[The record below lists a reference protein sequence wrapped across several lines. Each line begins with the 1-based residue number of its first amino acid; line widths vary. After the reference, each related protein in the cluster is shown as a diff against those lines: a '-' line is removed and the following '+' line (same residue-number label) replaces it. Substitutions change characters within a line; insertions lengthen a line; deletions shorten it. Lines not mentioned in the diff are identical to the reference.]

1 MEGRERMTARAVRY
15 LVTAACVVL
24 APALEARYEPEV
36 VVADPYIELR
46 TGPGRGYP
54 IFYVAAQGD
63 RIVILKERTEWYKVR
78 TPRGKEGWV
87 DVTQMQSTLDLN
99 GEAVDFPSY
108 DLSDFER
115 RRFELGFSG
124 GDFGGAALLSVRG
137 AFALTP
143 TLSTELTASQ
153 ILGDY
158 SDGWLGSAS
167 IVMTPFPSWR
177 VSPFFNIGTGVVH
190 VEPQTTVVQAEDRTD
205 EVAHVGVGANIYL
218 SRRFILRM
226 EYRRHTVLTSRDD
239 NQEIDEWKAGFSVF
253 L

>member
-1 MEGRERMTARAVRY
+1 MTSRKGTTAMGTRWLLAA
-15 LVTAACVVL
+15 LVLMSVATVH
-24 APALEARYEPEV
+24 ARYEPEV

-63 RIVILKERTEWYKVR
+63 QIRILKERTEWYKVR

-87 DVTQMQSTLDLN
+87 DVNQMRQTLDLN
-99 GEAVDFPSY
+99 GEAIDFPSY
-108 DLSDFER
+108 GIADFER

-124 GDFGGAALLSVRG
+124 GDFGGASLVSLRG
-137 AFALTP
+137 AFSWTP

-153 ILGDY
+153 IFGDY
-158 SDGWLGSAS
+158 SDGWMGSAS
-167 IVMTPFPSWR
+167 IVMTPFPAWR
-177 VSPFFNIGTGVVH
+177 VAPFFNIGTGVVH
-190 VEPQTTVVQAEDRTD
+190 IDPQTTIVQAEDRTD
-205 EVAHVGVGANIYL
+205 EIVHVGVGTNIYL

-239 NQEIDEWKAGFSVF
+239 NEEIDEWKAGFSVF

>member
-1 MEGRERMTARAVRY
+1 MTATTKRALLGVIS
-15 LVTAACVVL
+15 LLL
-24 APALEARYEPEV
+24 APSLEARYEPEV

-63 RIVILKERTEWYKVR
+63 HIRILKERTEWYKVR

-87 DVTQMQSTLDLN
+87 DVEQMRSTLDLN
-99 GEAVDFPSY
+99 GESVDFPSH
-108 DLSDFER
+108 DMDDFENR
-115 RRFELGFSG
+115 RLEVGFGG
-124 GDFGGAALLSVRG
+124 GDFGGAALVSLRG
-137 AFALTP
+137 AYALTS

-158 SDGWLGSAS
+158 SDGWMGSAS

-177 VSPFFNIGTGVVH
+177 IAPFFNIGTGVVH
-190 VEPQTTVVQAEDRTD
+190 IEPQTTVVQAEDRTD
-205 EVAHVGVGANIYL
+205 EVAHVGLGANIFL

-226 EYRRHTVLTSRDD
+226 EYRRHTVLTSRDE
-239 NQEIDEWKAGFSVF
+239 NEEIDEWKAGFSVF